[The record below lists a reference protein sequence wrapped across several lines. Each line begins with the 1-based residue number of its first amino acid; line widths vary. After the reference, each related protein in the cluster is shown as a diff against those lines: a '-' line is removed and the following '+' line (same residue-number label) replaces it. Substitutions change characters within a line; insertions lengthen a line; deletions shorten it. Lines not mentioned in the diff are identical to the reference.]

1 MALLSISSKGE
12 LAVLTRPRFLGHSL
26 FLGTLA
32 RMPLEGGAPR
42 EIVDNVREA
51 DWTPDGSAL
60 AVIRDVNGR
69 DRLEFPLGKVL
80 AETGGYFS
88 NPRFS
93 RRGDRIA
100 FFEHPIKY
108 DDRGSVAVVDLTG
121 KKTVLSQGYWGEEGL
136 AWSADGNEVMFSAG
150 TAYNNFEIF
159 GVTLSGQRRQVVQS
173 AGGLTLLDVAPD
185 GRWIASRD
193 DHWRESPVLAPGQE
207 RERNLA
213 WLDLSRAA
221 ALTPDG
227 KTLLFTEESGSMG
240 VNYAT
245 CLRQT
250 DGSPVVRLGEGT
262 AFDITRDGKSVLSVV
277 PTDPAEL
284 VIYPTGAGQPRK
296 IERGGLVSY
305 ETAALF
311 PDGQKVLA
319 CGHEA
324 GRGVRCY
331 VQDIEGGKP
340 RPITP
345 EGTTDGLVSPD
356 GRQIL
361 VRESSGGLK
370 LYPVDGGSPRAV
382 PGATHGDAVV
392 RWMPDGG
399 SVLVVTLW
407 KDVPLRV
414 EKLDVVTG
422 RREPY
427 KTLGPADLTGAVQIS
442 SVVLSDDGKSYAY
455 SVGRMASHLF
465 LVQGAR

>member
-1 MALLSISSKGE
+1 
-12 LAVLTRPRFLGHSL
+12 
-26 FLGTLA
+26 
-32 RMPLEGGAPR
+32 
-42 EIVDNVREA
+42 
-51 DWTPDGSAL
+51 
-60 AVIRDVNGR
+60 
-69 DRLEFPLGKVL
+69 
-80 AETGGYFS
+80 
-88 NPRFS
+88 
-93 RRGDRIA
+93 
-100 FFEHPIKY
+100 
-108 DDRGSVAVVDLTG
+108 
-121 KKTVLSQGYWGEEGL
+121 
-136 AWSADGNEVMFSAG
+136 
-150 TAYNNFEIF
+150 
-159 GVTLSGQRRQVVQS
+159 VVQS